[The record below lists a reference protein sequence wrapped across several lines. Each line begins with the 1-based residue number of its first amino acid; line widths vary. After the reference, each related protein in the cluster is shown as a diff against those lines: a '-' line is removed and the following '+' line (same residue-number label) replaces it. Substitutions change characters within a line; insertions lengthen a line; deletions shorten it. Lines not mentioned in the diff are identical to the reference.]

1 MNRAEPWQKAEIGGT
16 EKALAITKPEVVA
29 AMLKRAK
36 HPIMIIGHEAAE
48 TEIRN
53 NRAVDLLIQLAIA
66 SKVPVVATAHAV
78 KEFVSRGFQPASWTP
93 IMDIANRLRDPE
105 WKGLDG
111 KGPYDLALF
120 AGFQYYLEWLVLSGL
135 RNSAPE
141 LKTISLD
148 RFYQPHA
155 SWSFPNISLEDW
167 KKNID
172 VINSKLKTG

>member
-1 MNRAEPWQKAEIGGT
+1 MNRAEPWQKAETAGT

-29 AMLKRAK
+29 AMIKRAN
-36 HPIMIIGHEAAE
+36 HAILIVGHEAAE
-48 TEIRN
+48 TEIGN
-53 NRAVDLLIQLAIA
+53 DKAIDFLIQLAKA
-66 SKVPVVATAHAV
+66 SKVPVVATAHSV
-78 KEFVSRGFQPASWTP
+78 KEFVSRGFQPAAWMP
-93 IMDIANRLRDPE
+93 IMDIVNRLRDPE

-120 AGFQYYLEWLVLSGL
+120 AGLPYYMEWLVLSGL
-135 RNSAPE
+135 KNSAPE

-167 KKNID
+167 KKSLDLIE
-172 VINSKLKTG
+172 SKLGTG

>member
-1 MNRAEPWQKAEIGGT
+1 MNRAEPWQKAEIAGT

-36 HPIMIIGHEAAE
+36 RPILIVGHTAAE
-48 TEIRN
+48 TEIGKDR
-53 NRAVDLLIQLAIA
+53 VIDFLIQLTKA

-78 KEFVSRGFQPASWTP
+78 KEFISRGVQPAAWMP
-93 IMDIANRLRDPE
+93 VMDIANRLRDPE

-120 AGFQYYLEWLVLSGL
+120 AGLQYYMEWLILSGL
-135 RNSAPE
+135 KNSAPQ

-155 SWSFPNISLEDW
+155 SWSFPNISLENW

-172 VINSKLKTG
+172 IVNSKLKSG